1 MKTKREHMIPWL
13 ATTVAP
19 FQIVCVSVVMAVAS
33 EPLGTVPPGAL
44 VLDQDWEMQSSTLIG
59 DAGAS
64 LSFAGQMVCANAFLP
79 GVAINLQERCVETD
93 HEHH

>member
-1 MKTKREHMIPWL
+1 MIPWL

-44 VLDQDWEMQSSTLIG
+44 VLDQDWEM
-59 DAGAS
+59 
-64 LSFAGQMVCANAFLP
+64 
-79 GVAINLQERCVETD
+79 
-93 HEHH
+93 